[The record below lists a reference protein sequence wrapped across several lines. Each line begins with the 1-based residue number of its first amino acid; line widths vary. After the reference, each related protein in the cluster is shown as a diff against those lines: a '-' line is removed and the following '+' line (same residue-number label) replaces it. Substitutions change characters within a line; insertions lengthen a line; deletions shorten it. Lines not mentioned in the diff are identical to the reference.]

1 MLHKGHLA
9 PAARYSEDIDLV
21 LLKPMDKDALDA
33 RLRRVL
39 TPVLGEPSEPAI
51 ADAWLT
57 LRNVVKPSKLLRTV
71 YTYVPLGLRYPMKIK
86 VEVNLNENAS
96 LFALVDVAVAL
107 LNDEGD
113 LTQCRARSYDIDEM
127 LGTKLRALMQ
137 RKAGRDLFD
146 LYHAVSYA
154 PRAVPPGV
162 VNGAR
167 AIEAFDWY
175 LENEGTQMGREEA
188 EQLLQERLKNQAF
201 RKDIDTML
209 RPDFGRY
216 DVDAAAT
223 RVREEYFRH
232 LR

>member
-1 MLHKGHLA
+1 
-9 PAARYSEDIDLV
+9 
-21 LLKPMDKDALDA
+21 
-33 RLRRVL
+33 
-39 TPVLGEPSEPAI
+39 
-51 ADAWLT
+51 
-57 LRNVVKPSKLLRTV
+57 
-71 YTYVPLGLRYPMKIK
+71 
-86 VEVNLNENAS
+86 
-96 LFALVDVAVAL
+96 
-107 LNDEGD
+107 
-113 LTQCRARSYDIDEM
+113 M